1 MRHKYKKQ
9 LEKKLSNQTD
19 STNFNLVDYKNEKNT
34 RAQNVRLQFLSEK
47 PFTEYLGR
55 NAEQSEPN
63 SSMELAN
70 LEDKNRSLVLYQ
82 ELIRTE
88 DNPTTYPPLTLNAL
102 MEYRPLLKAPGS
114 GDYKHGEPRFF
125 KPN

>member
-19 STNFNLVDYKNEKNT
+19 STNFNLVDYKNEKNI

-63 SSMELAN
+63 SSMELVN
-70 LEDKNRSLVLYQ
+70 LEDKSRSLVLYQ

-102 MEYRPLLKAPGS
+102 MEYRPLLKAPGA